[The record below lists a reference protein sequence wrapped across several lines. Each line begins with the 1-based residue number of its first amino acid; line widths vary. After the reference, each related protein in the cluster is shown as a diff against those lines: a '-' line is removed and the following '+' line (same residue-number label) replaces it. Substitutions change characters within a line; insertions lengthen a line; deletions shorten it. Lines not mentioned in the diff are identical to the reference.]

1 MLYKLLPVDA
11 MKFKLRR
18 SYYLELLTVLN
29 IIVFV
34 LAAIT
39 ICLSAILLGIYAFM
53 SFDQWDSAFE
63 IAPYMVIGLGIYDCI
78 ISSYACFI
86 IYSQNRC
93 LLLFF
98 AFLTSVALIIQAVT
112 FSFYAQIQTK
122 ILQGCC
128 PPSLTDQ
135 IQNLGGTNNAW
146 DNIQQTYKCCGSS
159 GYDGYREWFQSSRS
173 VPDSCCHNYFDGCAS
188 GIKKE
193 ILVNPSQRETAG
205 KIIYTHGCQE
215 IIQNDMEGEINN
227 IIQANKIF
235 GMVLGAI
242 EVLIIAFL
250 FAHVAQLTRK
260 RRKELESR
268 FSNPSP
274 GMISSPI
281 PTNSVP
287 QVKNK
292 VYKYYHDKDYSQKNI
307 LKWAVFSI

>member
-1 MLYKLLPVDA
+1 MLHELLNT

-53 SFDQWDSAFE
+53 SFEKWDPAFK
-63 IAPYMVIGLGIYDCI
+63 IAPYIVIALGIFDCI
-78 ISSYACFI
+78 ISTYACFI
-86 IYSQNRC
+86 IYSRNRC

-98 AFLTSVALIIQAVT
+98 AFLTSVALIIQVVT
-112 FSFYAQIQTK
+112 FTFYAQVETK

-128 PPSLTDQ
+128 PPGLLDQ
-135 IQNLGGTNNAW
+135 RNVGGTNSVW
-146 DNIQQTYKCCGSS
+146 DNIQQTYKCCGPT
-159 GYDGYREWFQSSRS
+159 GYDGYRSWFQQLHSSSS
-173 VPDSCCHNYFDGCAS
+173 VPDSCCHNYFEGCAS

-193 ILVNPSQRETAG
+193 ILENPSQRETAG

-215 IIQNDMEGEINN
+215 IIQNDMEGEIRN
-227 IIQANKIF
+227 IVAANKYF

-274 GMISSPI
+274 GIISSPI

-287 QVKNK
+287 LVTNEVCKL
-292 VYKYYHDKDYSQKNI
+292 YHDKCYSPWFKRI
-307 LKWAVFSI
+307 L